1 MGRIRS
7 IKPEFFKHEELFNA
21 EDETGLPLRIAFSGL
36 WTLADREGRFKWKP
50 TQIKLDV
57 LPYDKVNMGDVL
69 NALAVD
75 GFIVKYSVDGKE
87 FGYIPSFKEHQ
98 VINHRES
105 PSVIPPPP
113 VPHGMT
119 LAPRVTTG
127 ESTRDDASRGEG
139 KGREGKGREH
149 IQVACAV
156 CTIFGKHYLL
166 PDERHP
172 QTANWF
178 RTIDQQV
185 DKLLEVWK
193 PDVAVNQITAYLRH
207 CDDTGRKRVATDYKV
222 AETLFSVNWLGI
234 AAPDPVPKD
243 SNPYSEAEHNRTLWT
258 DEAWCKQYANRIK
271 ADAGFREYF
280 KLQITQ

>member
-1 MGRIRS
+1 MGRIRT
-7 IKPEFFKHEELFNA
+7 IKPEFFKHEELYQA
-21 EDETGLPLRIAFSGL
+21 EEKSCLPLRIAFSGL
-36 WTLADREGRFKWKP
+36 WTIADREGRFKWKP

-57 LPYDKVNMGDVL
+57 LPYDKVDMGDVL
-69 NALAVD
+69 DALVAF
-75 GFIVKYSVDGKE
+75 GFVEKYSVDGKD

-98 VINHRES
+98 VINHREA
-105 PSVIPPPP
+105 PSVIPAPI
-113 VPHGMT
+113 VPHEMT
-119 LAPRVTTG
+119 RAPRVTTG

-166 PDERHP
+166 PDERLP

-193 PDVAVNQITAYLRH
+193 PDEAVNQITAYLRH
-207 CDDTGRKRVATDYKV
+207 CDETGRKRVATDYKV
-222 AETLFSVNWLGI
+222 AEKLLSVNWIGI
-234 AAPDPVPKD
+234 SAPDQVPKD
-243 SNPYSEAEHNRTLWT
+243 SNPYSEAEHNRGLWT
-258 DEAWCKQYANRIK
+258 DEAWRKQYASRIK
-271 ADAGFREYF
+271 TDAGFREYF
-280 KLQITQ
+280 KLQTTQ